1 MRESCQVTDVEATP
15 DGVNILT
22 DDDAAP
28 KLFDLAVIATGHV
41 WPDET
46 PRRVPTSQPLVR
58 ADGGRHSRLQRGDYG
73 TSLSG
78 LDAAM
83 AVAVQHGKFIETD
96 NEQIHYQ
103 LDEGS
108 EALKIVL
115 MSRSG
120 ICLKPT
126 FTAQS
131 LTSH

>member
-1 MRESCQVTDVEATP
+1 MEA
-15 DGVNILT
+15 DI
-22 DDDAAP
+22 
-28 KLFDLAVIATGHV
+28 
-41 WPDET
+41 
-46 PRRVPTSQPLVR
+46 R
-58 ADGGRHSRLQRGDYG
+58 ACNVGIMG

-120 ICLKPT
+120 ILPEAD

-131 LTSH
+131 LMSH